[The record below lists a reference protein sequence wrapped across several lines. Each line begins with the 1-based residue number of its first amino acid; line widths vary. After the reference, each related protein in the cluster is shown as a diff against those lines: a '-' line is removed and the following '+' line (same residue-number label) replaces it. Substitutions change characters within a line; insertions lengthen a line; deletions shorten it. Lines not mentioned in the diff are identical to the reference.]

1 LYVILNLNIMELTV
15 FVTLDIME
23 TETNAKNATKVVV
36 CVQDLKLI
44 NVKLALMY
52 L

>member
-1 LYVILNLNIMELTV
+1 MELTV
-15 FVTLDIME
+15 FVILDIME
-23 TETNAKNATKVVV
+23 TETNAKNATNLAV
-36 CVQDLKLI
+36 CAQDLKLI